1 MTEPRFIQIHWLAGY
16 PASLLNRD
24 DAGLAKRLPFGGTT
38 RTRVSSQCL
47 KRHWRTT
54 EDDEIALSAIPGTD
68 IGIRSKEAVERRIV
82 KGLAA
87 ETGVGKSIVTAVE
100 QAFVSHIY
108 AEGANDKKKRQAL
121 LFGEAELRYL
131 RDKARDIVMNAP
143 DEKAA
148 REMTT
153 AFFKDKEQ
161 RKNISQL
168 VEGSRVPE
176 SLASAMFGRMVTS
189 DALAN
194 RDAAIHVAHAF
205 TVHAQEVDLDY
216 FTVVDDLKNR
226 SEGDDAGA
234 AGIFD
239 TELTSGLFYGY
250 TVVDV
255 PLLVSNLEGCEA
267 ADWLSE
273 STDRSLAA
281 EVVRRLIH
289 LIATV
294 SPGAKKGST
303 APYAWA
309 ESMLIEVGRRQ
320 PRTLANAFRTAVA
333 LEGDVK
339 EAAVAALAEHVSAMD
354 GVYGNGEARAAL
366 AFPDQREALTAIGA
380 EPLDLERLAGWTS
393 EAIQRGSV

>member
-1 MTEPRFIQIHWLAGY
+1 MTEPRFIQIHWLSGY

-47 KRHWRTT
+47 KRHWRTM

-82 KGLAA
+82 NGLAA
-87 ETGVGKSIVTAVE
+87 ETGVSESVVTSVE

-131 RDKARDIVMNAP
+131 RDKAREIISNAA

-148 REMTT
+148 KEMTT
-153 AFFKDKEQ
+153 AFFKDKEE

-168 VEGSRVPE
+168 VEDSRVPE
-176 SLASAMFGRMVTS
+176 SLTTALFGRMVTS

-205 TVHAQEVDLDY
+205 TVHEQEVDLDY

-255 PLLVSNLEGCEA
+255 PLLVSNLEGCKP
-267 ADWLSE
+267 ADWLDAE
-273 STDRSLAA
+273 ADRSLAA

-309 ESMLIEVGRRQ
+309 EAMLVEAGRRQ
-320 PRTLANAFRTAVA
+320 PRTLANAFRAAVP
-333 LEGDVK
+333 LRGDVRD
-339 EAAVAALAEHVSAMD
+339 ATVAAMLDQVGAMD
-354 GVYGNGEARAAL
+354 GVYGNGEARAGL
-366 AFPDQREALTAIGA
+366 AFPEQRERLTGIGA
-380 EPLDLERLAGWTS
+380 KPLDLTQLAAWTS
-393 EAIQRGSV
+393 GAIAQGRV

>member
-16 PASLLNRD
+16 PATLLNRD

-47 KRHWRTT
+47 KRHWRKMD
-54 EDDEIALSAIPGTD
+54 DDEHALCAIPGTD

-82 KGLAA
+82 NELAA
-87 ETGVGKSIVTAVE
+87 ETGASDTLVKAVE
-100 QAFVSHIY
+100 EAFVSHIY

-131 RDKARDIVMNAP
+131 HDKAREIVLNAP

-148 REMTT
+148 KEMTA
-153 AFFKDKEQ
+153 AFFKDKEE

-205 TVHAQEVDLDY
+205 TVHEQEVDLDY

-255 PLLVSNLEGCEA
+255 PLLVSNLEGCKP
-267 ADWLSE
+267 ADWLAAD
-273 STDRSLAA
+273 TDRNLAA
-281 EVVRRLIH
+281 EVIRRLIH

-309 ESMLIEVGRRQ
+309 EAMLVEAGRRQ
-320 PRTLANAFRTAVA
+320 PRTLANAFRTPVA
-333 LEGDVK
+333 REGDVA
-339 EAAVAALAEHVSAMD
+339 AAVDKLAGHVSELD
-354 GVYGNGEARAAL
+354 GVYGNGEARVSL
-366 AFPDQREALTAIGA
+366 SFPAQREAFDRIGA
-380 EPLDLERLAGWTS
+380 EPLNLERLAGWTS
-393 EAIQRGSV
+393 EAITHGSA